1 MYLCIH
7 SFINVFLSSIHEEI
21 LELEKNLEDLK
32 RNLSALRESSV
43 GKKFCVILGK
53 KIQRCKSHHEIHP
66 LLLETITKPQVV
78 GILISYNRYNLLQN
92 INQDSYPAI
101 SA

>member
-53 KIQRCKSHHEIHP
+53 K
-66 LLLETITKPQVV
+66 
-78 GILISYNRYNLLQN
+78 
-92 INQDSYPAI
+92 DSYPAI

>member
-1 MYLCIH
+1 MYLCTH

-21 LELEKNLEDLK
+21 LELKKNLEDLK
-32 RNLSALRESSV
+32 RNLSALRESLV

-53 KIQRCKSHHEIHP
+53 KIQRCKSHHEILP
-66 LLLETITKPQVV
+66 LLLETKTKPRVV
-78 GILISYNRYNLLQN
+78 GILIFYNQYNLLQN
-92 INQDSYPAI
+92 INQDSYHAI

>member
-1 MYLCIH
+1 M
-7 SFINVFLSSIHEEI
+7 